1 MDINIRVVIFGT
13 LLVTQLMLFGTVMKV
28 VTKPMLFGT
37 HRIIDNLGTLS
48 LLLIIQTSMQLY
60 NIDNLGMPFCALKF
74 VLVHNY
80 MTTQNSKCGIPSVS
94 HIFRVWLLTLYQTKD
109 ILLIRLQNKAITSMW
124 KIYFY
129 NTSLN
134 MNDSYCV
141 CVTCCLLCP
150 WNFSF
155 DISVKMADNL

>member
-1 MDINIRVVIFGT
+1 MDTSLYLNLRDSLTCFAVLETMLRFIICLLRFFSLLDINIRVVIFGT

-74 VLVHNY
+74 VLVHHY
-80 MTTQNSKCGIPSVS
+80 MTTQNSKCAIPSVS

-109 ILLIRLQNKAITSMW
+109 ILLIRLQNKAITSIW
-124 KIYFY
+124 KIY
-129 NTSLN
+129 L
-134 MNDSYCV
+134 
-141 CVTCCLLCP
+141 
-150 WNFSF
+150 
-155 DISVKMADNL
+155 